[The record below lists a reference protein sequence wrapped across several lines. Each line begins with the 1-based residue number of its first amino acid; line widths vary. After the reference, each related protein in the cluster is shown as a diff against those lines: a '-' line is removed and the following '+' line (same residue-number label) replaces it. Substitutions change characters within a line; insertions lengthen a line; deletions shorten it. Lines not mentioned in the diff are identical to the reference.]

1 MNILENNKIL
11 ININNFGAELCKI
24 YSKENNKDY
33 LWNGDS
39 KYWGRYSPILF
50 PIVGRL
56 KDNETYIN
64 EQKYEMTQHG
74 FARDMEFE
82 LVNKT
87 VNSIEFS
94 LQYNEK
100 TLKKYPYKFKLNI
113 IYTINDY
120 NIDITWKVK
129 NLDNKE
135 ILFGIGAHPAF
146 NVPFNKEDVLED
158 YYLSFKYKE
167 NIKQYNLTGPYVS
180 ECKEIDKIENINI
193 KPEIF
198 KNDTLIYSGVE
209 EISINSRKTQDKIK
223 VYFKDFPYV
232 GIWSKYKDDTGIA
245 PFICIEPWYGIAD
258 KIDTN
263 KKFEDKFGLNKLKI
277 GEEFKCTY
285 SISIK

>member
-24 YSKENNKDY
+24 YSKENNKNY

-64 EQKYEMTQHG
+64 GQKYEMTQHG

-94 LQYNEK
+94 LQYNEE

-113 IYTINDY
+113 IYTLNDY

-146 NVPFNKEDVLED
+146 NIPFNKEDILED

-167 NIKQYNLTGPYVS
+167 HIKQYTLTGPYVS

-198 KNDTLIYSGVE
+198 KNDAIIYSGVE
-209 EISINSRKTQDKIK
+209 EIIINSRKTQDKIK
-223 VYFKDFPYV
+223 VCFKDFPYV
-232 GIWSKYKDDTGIA
+232 GIWSKYNYDNSMA
-245 PFICIEPWYGIAD
+245 PFVCIEPWYGIAD

-263 KKFEDKFGLNKLKI
+263 KKFEDKFGLNKLNI
-277 GEEFKCTY
+277 DEEFKCTY